1 MTPTKHAV
9 EIVPVTI
16 PSVQH
21 LVKDTITIKP
31 THKLELKIAIP
42 EEAKPAKV
50 KVEDKPMTNS
60 PASKTKANMFE
71 DIRDIKPPEI
81 KLFSSG
87 KLEKVNKSQTISN
100 AKESTIK
107 EVTTDS
113 KVDTKVATKVES
125 SANDA
130 KIINSKINDSK
141 PVVQPKSDT
150 KATDTVS
157 KQVNETKSDV
167 KKAYD
172 NVKSPQKVETP
183 EKLNKNDVATEK
195 ATKKDHAKTNSIS
208 EDVKNKNL
216 VKEDIKNTHSDVNDV
231 KKKAT
236 TAVTNSA
243 TAVGKDNKIDPVI
256 DKGIFL
262 NFHFVANSLHNTSL
276 FD

>member
-9 EIVPVTI
+9 EIVPVTK
-16 PSVQH
+16 PSAQH
-21 LVKDTITIKP
+21 LVKDTVTIKP

-125 SANDA
+125 IANDA
-130 KIINSKINDSK
+130 KIINSKNSF
-141 PVVQPKSDT
+141 
-150 KATDTVS
+150 TDL
-157 KQVNETKSDV
+157 D
-167 KKAYD
+167 
-172 NVKSPQKVETP
+172 
-183 EKLNKNDVATEK
+183 
-195 ATKKDHAKTNSIS
+195 
-208 EDVKNKNL
+208 
-216 VKEDIKNTHSDVNDV
+216 
-231 KKKAT
+231 
-236 TAVTNSA
+236 
-243 TAVGKDNKIDPVI
+243 
-256 DKGIFL
+256 
-262 NFHFVANSLHNTSL
+262 
-276 FD
+276 